1 MQDLP
6 DTPEQRRQ
14 RRRLRRWKRRARI
27 LAPFLGLPLL
37 LGALSLSVD
46 LIEYRPT
53 TKPELLAD
61 RVIKITRDEARQAIT
76 RPDLSATT
84 QPNLPPPTAPDD
96 VIDLD
101 RDARD
106 LDLTLSATPPTF
118 RPPPRR
124 HLPVR
129 R

>member
-6 DTPEQRRQ
+6 DTPEERRQ

-46 LIEYRPT
+46 LIEYRPMK
-53 TKPELLAD
+53 KPDLLAD
-61 RVIKITRDEARQAIT
+61 RAIEITPDQASQAIT

-84 QPNLPPPTAPDD
+84 SPNLPPPSIPDD
-96 VIDLD
+96 IINLD

-106 LDLTLSATPPTF
+106 LDLTLSPTPPTF